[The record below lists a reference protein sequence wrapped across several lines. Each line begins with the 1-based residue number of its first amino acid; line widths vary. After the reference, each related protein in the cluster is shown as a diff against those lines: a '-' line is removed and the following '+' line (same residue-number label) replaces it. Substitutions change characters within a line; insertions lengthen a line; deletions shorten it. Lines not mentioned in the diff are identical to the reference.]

1 MNSLAIKDVKVLG
14 ETPPPQLIAPMR
26 ETALDT
32 DPTEIRQRF
41 ADEAYVCL
49 PGFFAKDNVNAV
61 REAVFTRLD
70 EAGEIRGTPS
80 DGVYSGTSQRRENIS
95 DLGEFWREISENWSL
110 RRVTHSRALH
120 ELCDVLL
127 DEPCIPQ
134 DYLFLRAANFGRQT
148 LIHSDSGFFARM
160 TDKVVTVWISF
171 GDIPLHLGPLFVME
185 KSHQHPRVTDALA
198 NFDVARDKDK
208 KASWSETPI
217 ELAEQLPSRLLTRH
231 MKPGDIVVF
240 GMHLLHGS
248 LDNVDPGQRIRLS
261 CDIRYQAQSEPQDP
275 RYFGPHPGG
284 TTGAGYGELVGAIPL
299 NEEWH
304 IR

>member
-1 MNSLAIKDVKVLG
+1 MNSLAIQDVKVLG
-14 ETPPPQLIAPMR
+14 ETPPPQFIAPMR

-41 ADEAYVCL
+41 ADDAYVCL
-49 PGFFAKDNVNAV
+49 PGFFAKDNVDAV

-70 EAGEIRGTPS
+70 EAGEIRGMPS
-80 DGVYSGTSQRRENIS
+80 DGIYSGTSQRRENIS
-95 DLGEFWREISENWSL
+95 DLGEFLAPRFQKIGHCA
-110 RRVTHSRALH
+110 RVTHSRALH
-120 ELCDVLL
+120 EMCDVLL

-148 LIHSDSGFFARM
+148 LLHSDSGFFARM

-185 KSHQHPRVTDALA
+185 KSHQHPRVRDALA

-231 MKPGDIVVF
+231 MKPGDIVIF

-248 LDNVDPGQRIRLS
+248 LDNVDPDQRIRLS

-275 RYFGPHPGG
+275 RYFGPRPGG
-284 TTGAGYGELVGAIPL
+284 TTGAGYGETGRRYPTQ
-299 NEEWH
+299 
-304 IR
+304 